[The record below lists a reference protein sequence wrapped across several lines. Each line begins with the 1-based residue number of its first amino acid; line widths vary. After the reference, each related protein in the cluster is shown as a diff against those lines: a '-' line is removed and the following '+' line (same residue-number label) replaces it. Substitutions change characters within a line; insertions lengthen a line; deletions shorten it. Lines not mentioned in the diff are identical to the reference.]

1 MMPRLPG
8 NPNIMSIVYAVAIIV
23 VAYVLLSAFSGRQLG
38 LSRRQQGAGQQAQQ
52 MGGLQWGP

>member
-1 MMPRLPG
+1 MPHLPG
-8 NPNIMSIVYAVAIIV
+8 NPNVMSIVYAVAIV
-23 VAYVLLSAFSGRQLG
+23 AVAYILLAAFSGNRLG